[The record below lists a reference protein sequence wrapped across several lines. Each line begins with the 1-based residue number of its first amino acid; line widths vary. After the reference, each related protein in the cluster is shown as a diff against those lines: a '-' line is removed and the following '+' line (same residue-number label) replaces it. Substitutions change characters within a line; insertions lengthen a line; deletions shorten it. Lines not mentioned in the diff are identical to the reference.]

1 MVEEE
6 IDFAQQLE
14 DLLDEHDYELPQAG
28 DIRQGII
35 VAISQQGVIVD
46 LGVKRDG
53 LVPPSDLNK
62 LEPEEREK
70 LQINDEIDVYI
81 VDTEQPDGL
90 GVSIYRARLNQDW
103 IEAERMMESGEVFEG
118 AVEGYNRG
126 GIIVPF
132 GNLRGFVPA
141 SHLIELRRGLDDR
154 QRQQIMAKMR
164 DEKIP
169 LKVIEVDRRRRRLVF
184 SQRDA
189 QKEWQEVRKE
199 RLIDKLNEGDTIKG
213 RVSGLRN
220 FGAFIDLGGADGL
233 VHISELAWHRV
244 NHPKEVVKVGDEME
258 VYVLSLDRDEQ
269 RIALSRKALLP
280 NPWSLVKENYREG
293 QLVEGAVTRLVNYG
307 AFVEIEPGVEG
318 LLHTSQ
324 LSYGPID
331 NPEDLIK
338 EGEVHLLRIVSID
351 SERQRIGLSLK
362 GVTANEQIE
371 WMAKREQPAEPK
383 KGKKAAAVEVEEV
396 TAEIEEAA
404 VEEVTAEIEE
414 VAVEEVT
421 AEVEEAA
428 VEEVTAEV
436 EEVAVE
442 EVTAEVE
449 DTAVAEVTAEVE
461 EAAEVEEVTAEVE
474 EAVEADQEVTAEA
487 EETAEVEE
495 TAVAEVTA
503 EDEEAAEADEEEA
516 EIEVE
521 VEAAPAEEETAEAE
535 ETNEEPAAE

>member
-1 MVEEE
+1 MNSTMVEEE

-14 DLLDEHDYELPQAG
+14 DLLDEHDYELPQVG
-28 DIRQGII
+28 DIRRGVI
-35 VAISQQGVIVD
+35 VAISPQGIIVD

-62 LEPEEREK
+62 LEEEERAS
-70 LQINDEIDVYI
+70 LQVNDEIDVYI

-90 GVSIYRARLNQDW
+90 NVSVYRARLNQDW
-103 IEAERMMESGEVFEG
+103 IQAEQMMESGDIFEG
-118 AVEGYNRG
+118 TVEGYNRG

-141 SHLIELRRGLDDR
+141 SHLIDLRRGLDDR

-164 DEKIP
+164 DEAIP

-199 RLIDKLNEGDTIKG
+199 KLIDKLNEGDVIRG

-258 VYVLSLDRDEQ
+258 VYVLSLDKDEQ

-280 NPWSLVKENYREG
+280 NPWSLVKDNYQEG
-293 QLVEGAVTRLVNYG
+293 QLVEGTITRLVSYG

-324 LSYGPID
+324 LSYGPIEKPD
-331 NPEDLIK
+331 ELIK

-351 SERQRIGLSLK
+351 SKRQRIGLSLK
-362 GVTANEQIE
+362 AVTANEQIE
-371 WMAKREQPAEPK
+371 WMAKREQAAEASAAAEPK
-383 KGKKAAAVEVEEV
+383 AEPAAVEAEAAETAAVVEEAVAEEVVAEEPAVEEPAVEEV
-396 TAEIEEAA
+396 VAEEAA
-404 VEEVTAEIEE
+404 VEEP
-414 VAVEEVT
+414 AVEEVV
-421 AEVEEAA
+421 AEEAVAEEPVVEEAVAEEAVVEEPVVEEPVAEEPVAEAA
-428 VEEVTAEV
+428 VEEAATQTEDEDAPATDA
-436 EEVAVE
+436 AVE
-442 EVTAEVE
+442 TEEMP
-449 DTAVAEVTAEVE
+449 
-461 EAAEVEEVTAEVE
+461 EAATGDTEPAGT
-474 EAVEADQEVTAEA
+474 
-487 EETAEVEE
+487 
-495 TAVAEVTA
+495 
-503 EDEEAAEADEEEA
+503 EEES
-516 EIEVE
+516 
-521 VEAAPAEEETAEAE
+521 
-535 ETNEEPAAE
+535 EEPAAA